1 MTTLTDAVE
10 GLEASLGDP
19 CHDEDT
25 GFAVTLVAD
34 ENVVSLFEGGT
45 NLFWAERYHV
55 DGLRVDGL
63 HLRPVL
69 QLV

>member
-25 GFAVTLVAD
+25 GFSVTLVAV
-34 ENVVSLFEGGT
+34 EYEKECQILF
-45 NLFWAERYHV
+45 LC
-55 DGLRVDGL
+55 
-63 HLRPVL
+63 
-69 QLV
+69 